1 MKYHPSNDTTHGQSE
16 HVVRDAQ
23 HPDDGSDPRLVIR
36 GESIDTIPPSRTVDL
51 RNTKAFIDFLGFT
64 YFPDKLAADEFPL
77 KDELKNAL
85 IDIFNIP
92 VFGWKRAK
100 SGWQGYEN
108 RIQLDCYGL
117 IAFGGI
123 SQKGTI
129 HVELSGNGC
138 AQIEDWVLV
147 HDWFETTD
155 SRITRID
162 LAHDDFDGKVVN
174 IAGAIDWFENG
185 LFNSNGRPPSRH
197 LQDDFDSGA
206 GKTLYIGKRGN
217 DKFARIYEKGRQLGD
232 PDSTW
237 CRAETEFRAR
247 TKIIPN
253 DTLLYPDDYLAG
265 AYKAFEY
272 LSTDQ
277 SKFLSIE
284 KSKEISLES
293 ATMQGKSAYGKLIN
307 LLCVLHNDDY
317 EKVIR
322 ILRRTG
328 IPKSLEPLYKRQLV
342 ELGFVV

>member
-1 MKYHPSNDTTHGQSE
+1 MKYHPLNNTNSGQSE
-16 HVVRDAQ
+16 HIDRDAQ

-36 GESIDTIPPSRTVDL
+36 GESIHTHPSPRIATL
-51 RNTKAFIDFLGFT
+51 RNSKAFIDFLGFT
-64 YFPDKLAADEFPL
+64 YFPDELAADEFRL
-77 KDELKNAL
+77 NDELEKVL

-92 VFGWKRAK
+92 AFGWKRAK

-117 IAFGGI
+117 VAFGGI

-129 HVELSGNGC
+129 HVELSGTGC
-138 AQIEDWVLV
+138 AQIKDWVLV
-147 HDWFETTD
+147 HDWFDTTD

-174 IAGAIDWFENG
+174 IADAIDWFENG

-217 DKFARIYEKGRQLGD
+217 DKFTRIYEKGRELGN
-232 PDSTW
+232 PNSSW
-237 CRAETEFRAR
+237 CRAETEFKAHSK
-247 TKIIPN
+247 TIPN
-253 DTLLYPDDYLAG
+253 NIFLCPDDYLAG
-265 AYKAFEY
+265 AFKAFEY
-272 LSTDQ
+272 LSTEQ
-277 SKFLSIE
+277 AKFLSIE
-284 KSKEISLES
+284 KSKEISLER
-293 ATMQGKSAYGKLIN
+293 TTLQGKSAYGKLIN
-307 LLCVLHNDDY
+307 LLCVLHDDDY

-322 ILRRTG
+322 LLRRTG
-328 IPKSLEPLYKRQLV
+328 IPKSLEPLYKRQLI